1 VSIVPSKQTSENLRD
16 LGLLVLRLGL
26 AVPLLWLHGWGKLM
40 SFEERADRFADPIG
54 LGPMPS
60 LALITFAEVFC
71 SALVALGLFTR
82 WAAIPPAIGLAVA
95 FFVQHGGD
103 PFRERELAFV
113 YMIGFAAVALL
124 GGGRFALERVRRKG
138 KR

>member
-1 VSIVPSKQTSENLRD
+1 MPSKQTSENLRD

-40 SFEERADRFADPIG
+40 HFGERSDSFADPIG

-60 LALITFAEVFC
+60 LALIVFAEVFC

-95 FFVQHGGD
+95 FFVQHAGD
-103 PFRERELAFV
+103 PFGERELPFL
-113 YMIGFAAVALL
+113 YMVGFAALALL
-124 GGGRFALERVRRKG
+124 GGGRFAVETAFRKKG